1 MKKVLSLCLALCM
14 AFTLAAP
21 ALAEAV
27 LTEGPLEEAP
37 LTEADALP
45 AEAPLLDV
53 EAPQEESGE
62 EVLEEEPKGSSL
74 ISPVNISVNQW
85 VNGYTVNSDS
95 VDYYR
100 FTLSQPGVVSF
111 SFRHTREDSSRYWY
125 VSLGYESNGSF
136 YTYTRQR
143 IELRNMAEITSYKVG
158 LPAGTYYVE
167 VDPSR
172 GTGSNV
178 PMGRSYS
185 VKANYIASSQWETE
199 WNNAMITT
207 ADPIQA
213 GRTYYG
219 TSLNSD
225 DLDYFRFTVP
235 QRSTVTLTFNHTRE
249 SENRYW
255 YVSIGYDNN
264 GTFSS
269 IERKKI
275 TLNSDASTTLS
286 ATLATGTYYI
296 EVDPSRGTS
305 SNVPE
310 GREYNFTLTGIVD
323 PAQLRGFVTRLYD
336 KCLGRQPDASGMN
349 TWVGVLADGSW
360 TAERVAWGFVFSKEY
375 INKHTSND
383 AYVRMLYRVYMDRE
397 ADSSGYNTWIN
408 ALNSGWSREQVMQGF
423 SRSVEF
429 KNICARYGMTPW

>member
-85 VNGYTVNSDS
+85 VDGYTADYRSK
-95 VDYYR
+95 DYYR
-100 FTLSQPGVVSF
+100 FTLSQPGVVSV
-111 SFRHTREDSSRYWY
+111 SFRHTREDSSRFWL

-143 IELRNMAEITSYKVG
+143 IELRNMAEVTSCKVG
-158 LPAGTYYVE
+158 LSAGTYYIK
-167 VDPSR
+167 VDPDNS
-172 GTGSNV
+172 
-178 PMGRSYS
+178 PDGRSYS
-185 VKANYIASSQWETE
+185 VKANYMASNQWETE
-199 WNNAMITT
+199 WNNDMITG

-219 TSLNSD
+219 STMDYGDD

-249 SENRYW
+249 SSSCYW
-255 YVSIGYDNN
+255 NVSIGYDNN
-264 GTFSS
+264 GYFSS
-269 IERKKI
+269 IAHKKI
-275 TLNSDASTTLS
+275 TLDSAASTTIS
-286 ATLATGTYYI
+286 ATLSAGTYYI
-296 EVDPSRGTS
+296 KVDPDYP
-305 SNVPE
+305 PE
-310 GREYNFTLTGIVD
+310 GREYSFTLTGIVD

>member
-1 MKKVLSLCLALCM
+1 MKKWLALCM

-21 ALAEAV
+21 ALAEGV
-27 LTEGPLEEAP
+27 LREAP
-37 LTEADALP
+37 LAEAEAP

-53 EAPQEESGE
+53 ETPPVEIGQTA
-62 EVLEEEPKGSSL
+62 LEEEPKGSSL

-85 VNGYTVNSDS
+85 VNGYTVDRYSM
-95 VDYYR
+95 DYYR

-111 SFRHTREDSSRYWY
+111 SFRHTREDSSLYWY
-125 VSLGYESNGSF
+125 VSLGYESNGNF
-136 YTYTRQR
+136 HAYTDQR
-143 IELRNMAEITSYKVG
+143 ILLRNVAEVTSYKVG
-158 LPAGTYYVE
+158 LPAGTYYIKVN
-167 VDPSR
+167 PNY
-172 GTGSNV
+172 GYGSV
-178 PMGRSYS
+178 PEGRSYS
-185 VKANYIASSQWETE
+185 VKANYMASSQWETE
-199 WNNAMITT
+199 PNDFMITT

-219 TSLNSD
+219 STLD
-225 DLDYFRFTVP
+225 RYDLDYFRFTVP
-235 QRSTVTLTFNHTRE
+235 QRSTVTLTFDHNRA

-269 IERKKI
+269 ITGQKI
-275 TLNSDASTTLS
+275 TLDSAASTTLS
-286 ATLATGTYYI
+286 ATLSAGTYYI
-296 EVDPSRGTS
+296 KVDPYYGNS

-397 ADSSGYNTWIN
+397 ADSSGYNTWMGL
-408 ALNSGWSREQVMQGF
+408 LNSGAWSREQVMQGF